1 MSDAG
6 FEAADQ
12 VAQGGVEPFVD
23 GEVKGESRERG
34 EGKWEDERREGG
46 ERCKVVK
53 RKGGKPQ
60 GRRGLFVSG

>member
-34 EGKWEDERREGG
+34 EGKWEG
-46 ERCKVVK
+46 VK

-60 GRRGLFVSG
+60 GRRG

>member
-34 EGKWEDERREGG
+34 EGKWEGERRE
-46 ERCKVVK
+46 E
-53 RKGGKPQ
+53 KGG
-60 GRRGLFVSG
+60 RGVKW

>member
-34 EGKWEDERREGG
+34 EGKWEGESRERREGKWEG
-46 ERCKVVK
+46 ER
-53 RKGGKPQ
+53 RGEKGG
-60 GRRGLFVSG
+60 RGVKW